1 MANTAFDA
9 VPRLFWGCHFE
20 DVENDPRASCFSS
33 FEDAGS
39 SYSFFQY
46 LGILLL
52 CCYSEV
58 VLNCAQEQT
67 HRSGMEKSNWSVGH
81 VTCQGLVTETKHSTF
96 FHKRHGNHYCCYSF
110 LSSVTAPHVS
120 YKKQT
125 HSFLF
130 TVLKHIQ
137 IMQGR
142 TDYLFGIP
150 GLNRKKSKNMLRR

>member
-120 YKKQT
+120 YKNKRIAFCSLYSSTFKLCKEELIICVEYQ
-125 HSFLF
+125 
-130 TVLKHIQ
+130 
-137 IMQGR
+137 
-142 TDYLFGIP
+142 D
-150 GLNRKKSKNMLRR
+150 